1 MAKREL
7 RRKVLA
13 TIATVLVMCCGLA
26 LCIWLLLTSEV
37 FSSTIRWLMLACTVG
52 LGIAIIGLLVCKI
65 QEIRTPVSY
74 THLDVYKRQ
83 SWR

>member
-13 TIATVLVMCCGLA
+13 TIATVFVMCCGLA
-26 LCIWLLLTSEV
+26 LCIWLLLTSEG

-65 QEIRTPVSY
+65 QEIRTLSKLCLLY
-74 THLDVYKRQ
+74 TSCPQGL
-83 SWR
+83 